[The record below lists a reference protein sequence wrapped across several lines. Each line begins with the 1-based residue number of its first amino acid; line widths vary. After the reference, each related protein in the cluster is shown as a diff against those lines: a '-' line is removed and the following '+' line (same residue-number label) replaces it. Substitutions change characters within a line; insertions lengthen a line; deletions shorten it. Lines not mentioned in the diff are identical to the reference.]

1 MGLLKSIGK
10 AFKSVGKAVGNI
22 AKGVVKFAKSPLGK
36 LAINIGL
43 SLVTGGAGGLLMKGA
58 SLLSKL
64 GGAGKLLSTF
74 GGFASKFLGPAA
86 NLLSQTGISALKG
99 FLGNAKTTGDILNM
113 VKNLIS
119 SRQQAPATDSTTN
132 AMANQNVSQVAAQTQ
147 ASQLQKQ
154 YEKEG
159 LKPEDAALLAK
170 QEAMQAYQR
179 LVMMQTS
186 IQQAKHEANKAIV
199 QNFRV

>member
-10 AFKSVGKAVGNI
+10 AFKSVGKAVGKI

-36 LAINIGL
+36 LAINVGL
-43 SLVTGGAGGLLMKGA
+43 SLITGGTGGLLLKGA
-58 SLLSKL
+58 SLLGKL
-64 GGAGKLLSTF
+64 GNAGKLLSTF

-86 NLLSQTGISALKG
+86 NLLSKTGISALQG
-99 FLGNAKTTGDILNM
+99 FLGKAGNTTELLNM
-113 VKNLIS
+113 VKNLIT

-147 ASQLQKQ
+147 AKDLQKQ

-199 QNFRV
+199 QNLRV